1 MIPKISLD
9 RMVDLIE
16 REVTM
21 EEIVQ
26 LMKESQDDL
35 IIHVEFGEAVD
46 LDAKKE

>member
-1 MIPKISLD
+1 M
-9 RMVDLIE
+9 E

-26 LMKESQDDL
+26 LVNESQGDF
-35 IIHVEFGEAVD
+35 IIHVEFGEEAE

>member
-1 MIPKISLD
+1 M
-9 RMVDLIE
+9 E

-26 LMKESQDDL
+26 LMKVSQDDF